1 MIKKNAMKVILFVLI
16 LLFFGCQSK
25 ITSNSLSA
33 WEKSLVHALPMGPKE
48 LVEYFR
54 QIDFDYGSNVF
65 GNTVNESLIALHQ
78 CDSFYN
84 DQVINDSMWNNNYP
98 CITHLFQA
106 DSFYYST
113 NSPLVVMDK
122 YKDFFLRYK
131 LPDIFDIKVFY
142 VVANDKRYPDFLSY
156 YSFLLTTDSLYQPI
170 DYLRLNSYSSTWRGA
185 GANQY
190 AFIDTNYII
199 HLKNIVAMYEAPSEN
214 NDEMSFIK
222 VLASERYQIS
232 ERGKFVRY
240 FTEENIVNYSDIWEK
255 GEVKN
260 HRKEGEW
267 TERIGG
273 DWGMYVKSIY
283 KGGELADEQMFFSN
297 EDDMKNGNWCYKRDI
312 DKNLYLPG
320 VSTEYQKNVIL

>member
-1 MIKKNAMKVILFVLI
+1 MKVILFVLI

-48 LVEYFR
+48 LVEYFI

-98 CITHLFQA
+98 CITHLFHA

-131 LPDIFDIKVFY
+131 LPNILDIKVFY

-170 DYLRLNSYSSTWRGA
+170 DYLRLNSYSSTWRGS

-199 HLKNIVAMYEAPSEN
+199 HLKNIVA
-214 NDEMSFIK
+214 I
-222 VLASERYQIS
+222 I
-232 ERGKFVRY
+232 
-240 FTEENIVNYSDIWEK
+240 
-255 GEVKN
+255 
-260 HRKEGEW
+260 
-267 TERIGG
+267 
-273 DWGMYVKSIY
+273 
-283 KGGELADEQMFFSN
+283 
-297 EDDMKNGNWCYKRDI
+297 
-312 DKNLYLPG
+312 
-320 VSTEYQKNVIL
+320 